1 MSQMMRM
8 MRRIDPRAIR
18 IGTQGMW
25 IALVE
30 VWSVEVVF
38 FGVVVLRLFVVLDLL
53 EVVLFGI
60 V

>member
-1 MSQMMRM
+1 MRM

-38 FGVVVLRLFVVLDLL
+38 LAVVVLRLFVVLDLL
-53 EVVLFGI
+53 DVVLFGI